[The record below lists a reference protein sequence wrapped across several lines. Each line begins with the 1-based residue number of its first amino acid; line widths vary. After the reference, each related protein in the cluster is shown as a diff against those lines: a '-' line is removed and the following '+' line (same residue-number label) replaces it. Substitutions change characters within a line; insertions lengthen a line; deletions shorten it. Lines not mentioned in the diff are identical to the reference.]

1 MATKRKPKEKV
12 TYHYGTGRRKRAAA
26 RVFIC
31 PGEGVFTVNHR
42 PLEQFFSRLRSQII
56 ARQAL
61 QITNNDTAFDLKVT
75 VRGGGEN
82 GQAEAVR
89 HGIARALVQFNPE
102 LKTELRAAGLITRD
116 SRSVERKKVGLRK
129 ARRSRQYSKR

>member
-12 TYHYGTGRRKRAAA
+12 TYDYGTGRRKCAAA
-26 RVFIC
+26 RVFIR
-31 PGEGVFTVNHR
+31 PGSGEFTVNER

-61 QITNNDTAFDLKVT
+61 LVAEKDGMFDLKVT
-75 VRGGGEN
+75 VRGGGES

-89 HGIARALVQFNPE
+89 HGIARALTQFDPN
-102 LKTELRAAGLITRD
+102 LKPVLRAAGLITRD
-116 SRSVERKKVGLRK
+116 PRAVERKKVGLRK

>member
-1 MATKRKPKEKV
+1 MKKKAKDAIK
-12 TYHYGTGRRKRAAA
+12 YDYGTGRRKTAAA
-26 RVFIC
+26 RVFMR
-31 PGEGVFTVNHR
+31 PGKGGFTVNNR

-61 QITNNDTAFDLKVT
+61 VLAECQEQFDLVVT
-75 VRGGGEN
+75 VRGGGES

-89 HGIARALVQFNPE
+89 HGIARALTRHNPE
-102 LKTELRAAGLITRD
+102 LKPALKSAGLITRD
-116 SRSVERKKVGLRK
+116 SRAVERKKVGLRK